1 MGCTNS
7 KAAAT
12 AAAAVVGE
20 RNAQSAQHDLGRA
33 EHDHEQGA
41 PPIELTEHNV
51 FRIGKE
57 ALLLDESG
65 TSQQKSEDYAWIDG
79 SGSRPT
85 KEKAGVVDQSSDAA
99 AADSHQQKAAA
110 NTAAAGSVDRSLV
123 DTDELS
129 LDGSISEQTPEQQS
143 AYAVAED
150 LIASIQRELANSK
163 NVAAAAAAAAAAK
176 AAEDKLQAA
185 AAAAAEAAA
194 AAADTRAPLGVV
206 PDIDSPSSSTG
217 SGTDAAAAAE
227 TTIADTDAL
236 ARAQY
241 ARTFL
246 SASGYALG
254 GARCPVPPPSAPLL
268 ALRQSPKALQQQEQQ
283 QQQRRQQHSRTQSAP
298 VVLHQFS
305 PRSGMHTLAFT
316 TTAGG
321 AADNVT
327 DAAAEAAPDNTA
339 AAEEHADETATAA
352 VVPAAAVAA
361 ASSPRRPPPAPTTAD
376 SSSSS
381 SSAQQQR
388 ATAAAAAAV
397 FSTPVQA
404 RKGSLPSSLDRA
416 PSPFFSGVSE
426 KDGGDGVRTG

>member
-1 MGCTNS
+1 MGCANS
-7 KAAAT
+7 KG
-12 AAAAVVGE
+12 AAAVVG
-20 RNAQSAQHDLGRA
+20 AQNPQSTEHDLGIDQQASNAAASIR
-33 EHDHEQGA
+33 
-41 PPIELTEHNV
+41 LTGDNV
-51 FRIGKE
+51 FHIGKE
-57 ALLLDESG
+57 ALLLSDDESLP
-65 TSQQKSEDYAWIDG
+65 KAEEYAWVDG

-85 KEKAGVVDQSSDAA
+85 KTEKAGVVDQADAA
-99 AADSHQQKAAA
+99 IDSNQQRAAA
-110 NTAAAGSVDRSLV
+110 NVSAAKSGVEKSLV

-163 NVAAAAAAAAAAK
+163 HAAAAAAAAAA
-176 AAEDKLQAA
+176 AEEEELQAA
-185 AAAAAEAAA
+185 ATVAAATP
-194 AAADTRAPLGVV
+194 AADVHAPLGVV
-206 PDIDSPSSSTG
+206 PDIDSPGSSKDSETV
-217 SGTDAAAAAE
+217 AAAE
-227 TTIADTDAL
+227 TDAL
-236 ARAQY
+236 TRAQY

-246 SASGYALG
+246 AASGYALG
-254 GARCPVPPPSAPLL
+254 GARCPVPPPSASLL

-283 QQQRRQQHSRTQSAP
+283 QQRQRQQHSRTQSAP

-316 TTAGG
+316 TTTAG
-321 AADNVT
+321 AAAAVEIDDTAEAVT
-327 DAAAEAAPDNTA
+327 ESAAAAA
-339 AAEEHADETATAA
+339 EHADETEAPAA
-352 VVPAAAVAA
+352 LPVPAPAVAVG
-361 ASSPRRPPPAPTTAD
+361 SPRRPPPARTAD

-381 SSAQQQR
+381 SSQQQR